1 MSKTIKYV
9 KYPNRRIYD
18 TELSDY
24 VPFSSIRKRIM
35 DGDTIVVL
43 NHKTKEDVTREVL
56 ISILLEQSVP
66 GDELFTEDLM
76 LMIIRF
82 YGNPLQAA
90 LSTYLDQTHQMLSS
104 LWSSFLT
111 NKKDAE

>member
-35 DGDTIVVL
+35 DGDTIIVL
-43 NHKTKEDVTREVL
+43 SYKTKEDVTREVL
-56 ISILLEQSVP
+56 INILLEQSVP
-66 GDELFTEDLM
+66 GNELFTEDLM
-76 LMIIRF
+76 RKIIRF

-90 LSTYLDQTHQMLSS
+90 LSTHLDQTNEMLSS
-104 LWSSFLT
+104 YWSKFL
-111 NKKDAE
+111 NNQQDIE